1 MKIERGSESLPVM
14 ESFYSIQGEGY
25 HSGKPAYFIRLAG
38 CDVKCKWC
46 DVKDSWS
53 ISPDQYLDVNKI
65 VNKID
70 QVSAE
75 IIVITGGEPLHHN
88 LDNLTSALKKIGKKI
103 HLETSGTEPLT
114 GEFDWI
120 CLSPKK
126 NKKPLDDYFKIADEL
141 KMVIYRI
148 NDFRWAERNASKIN
162 EKAKLILQ
170 PEWSMEK
177 KMNPEI
183 IKFIKLNP
191 KWRISLQ
198 THKYLKVE

>member
-38 CDVKCKWC
+38 CDVKCTWC
-46 DVKDSWS
+46 DVKDSWG

-88 LDNLTSALKKIGKKI
+88 LDNLTSSLKKIGKKI

-114 GEFDWI
+114 GEFDWV

-126 NKKPLDDYFKIADEL
+126 NKKPLDHFFKIADEL

-177 KMNPEI
+177 EMNPEI

-198 THKYLKVE
+198 THKYLDVD

>member
-1 MKIERGSESLPVM
+1 MKVEKGSNSLPVM

-46 DVKDSWS
+46 DVKDSWN
-53 ISPDQYLDVNKI
+53 ISPNQYLDIDKIINKI
-65 VNKID
+65 N

-75 IIVITGGEPLHHN
+75 IIVITGGEPLYHN
-88 LDNLTSALKKIGKKI
+88 LDNLTHALKKTGKKI

-114 GEFDWI
+114 GEFDWV

-126 NKKPLDDYFKIADEL
+126 NKKPLDYFFKIADEL
-141 KMVIYRI
+141 KMVIYRK
-148 NDFRWAERNASKIN
+148 NDFRWAERNATKIN